1 MQRKDPLSKNFAAP
15 CVYLQ
20 LVRQTILFQFFK
32 KPAQSTQRKDP
43 LYKTL
48 RLRACFFIQ
57 PLLIDISDSVR

>member
-20 LVRQTILFQFFK
+20 LVRQTIFFTLK
-32 KPAQSTQRKDP
+32 LAQSTQRKDP

-48 RLRACFFIQ
+48 RLRACFLIQ
-57 PLLIDISDSVR
+57 PLPADISDSVC

>member
-1 MQRKDPLSKNFAAP
+1 MQKKDPLSKNFAAP

-20 LVRQTILFQFFK
+20 LVRQTIFFIL

-48 RLRACFFIQ
+48 RLRACFLIQ
-57 PLLIDISDSVR
+57 PLPIDIPDSVR